1 MGCVAPVLMGK
12 WQGSR
17 KSLGCQTLSI
27 ASIQKIWQQCL
38 SMENGVLWRRLLIA
52 RRMQTQEKWQSLS
65 TVDKAGMRN
74 QASEMRETQ

>member
-1 MGCVAPVLMGK
+1 MGCVAPVLMWK

-17 KSLGCQTLSI
+17 KSLECQTSFM
-27 ASIQKIWQQCL
+27 ASNQKIRQQCL
-38 SMENGVLWRRLLIA
+38 SMDNGVLWRRLLIA

-65 TVDKAGMRN
+65 TVDKEGMRI